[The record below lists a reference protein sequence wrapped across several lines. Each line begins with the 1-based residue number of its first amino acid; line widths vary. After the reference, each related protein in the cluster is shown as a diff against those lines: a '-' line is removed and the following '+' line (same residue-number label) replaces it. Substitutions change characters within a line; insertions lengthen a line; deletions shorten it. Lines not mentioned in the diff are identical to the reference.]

1 MRKALGLYTPLLD
14 LSNYHLENYK
24 SGGTPTK
31 TVGRIF
37 VRVDG
42 NLLMGAAVGVGPVD
56 TLNMALRDA
65 LVPIYPFL
73 LKIKLTDYRVRV
85 LNPEQATAAKVR
97 VFITTSDGEESW
109 DTVGVSENVI
119 EASWQA
125 LLDSMEYYHD
135 NRIVNGAGGAAG
147 AET

>member
-1 MRKALGLYTPLLD
+1 MEHIDGALVGNERRILLSELAGKSTIVRKLERYGDFDKSSTEVARILAE
-14 LSNYHLENYK
+14 LSNYHLEAYQT
-24 SGGTPTK
+24 GATPSK

-56 TLNMALRDA
+56 TLNMAIRDA

-85 LNPEQATAAKVR
+85 LNPE
-97 VFITTSDGEESW
+97 
-109 DTVGVSENVI
+109 
-119 EASWQA
+119 
-125 LLDSMEYYHD
+125 
-135 NRIVNGAGGAAG
+135 
-147 AET
+147 

>member
-1 MRKALGLYTPLLD
+1 MAEHK
-14 LSNYHLENYK
+14 
-24 SGGTPTK
+24 
-31 TVGRIF
+31 VGRF
-37 VRVDG
+37 AAPAAVAPEVDDDGVGARQEPERVDG

-85 LNPEQATAAKVR
+85 LNPEQATAARVR

-125 LLDSMEYYHD
+125 LIDSMEFYYD
-135 NRIVNGAGGAAG
+135 NRIAEGADGNGVAAG
-147 AET
+147 VSRT